1 MTHTEEANRKW
12 LRWNPGDA
20 DMRSGK
26 NLFFVTGRSKSGTT
40 WMALLLNSHPGIF
53 CDRTENN
60 AFHQDMELRFFGKR
74 TTDLHAAVGT
84 FYENRHLSL
93 VKSGLIAN
101 LITRCRK
108 DTAVRLGDK
117 TPRQSIKKIFEAFD
131 RTRVIVMLRDF
142 RDALVSLAYHR
153 KRYTGTWEGI
163 FAANDEAEL
172 DENFIKDALSG
183 FEKCDDIRTYFEY
196 AGLYP
201 GQVTIV
207 RYEDL
212 KIDTGRVLKK
222 VCSFLEVDTD
232 EASIKECV
240 EKNTFERHSGGR
252 KAGVENRG
260 TFFRKGI
267 VGDWKNHFSP
277 ANVEVFKT
285 YGGESLILAG
295 YEKNNNWSL

>member
-1 MTHTEEANRKW
+1 MTYTEEGSRKW
-12 LRWNPGDA
+12 LRWNPGNR
-20 DMRSGK
+20 DMRNGK

-53 CDRTENN
+53 CDHTENN

-74 TTDLHAAVGT
+74 TTDLHEVVGT
-84 FYENRHLSL
+84 FYENRYLSL
-93 VKSGLIAN
+93 IKSGLLAN
-101 LITRCRK
+101 LIARCRK

-117 TPRQSIKKIFEAFD
+117 TPRQSIKKIFEAFNQ
-131 RTRVIVMLRDF
+131 TRVIVMLRDF
-142 RDALVSLAYHR
+142 RDTLVSLAYHR
-153 KRYTGTWEGI
+153 KRYTRTWEGI
-163 FAANDEAEL
+163 FSTSEETELAET
-172 DENFIKDALSG
+172 FIKGALSG
-183 FEKCDDIRTYFEY
+183 FEKIDDIKIYFEY

-201 GQVTIV
+201 GQVKIV

-212 KIDTGRVLKK
+212 KIDTGSVLKK

-232 EASIKECV
+232 ESLINECV
-240 EKNTFERHSGGR
+240 EINTFERHSGGR
-252 KAGVENRG
+252 KAGIEDTD

-277 ANVEVFKT
+277 ANVETFKR

-295 YEKNNNWSL
+295 YEKDNNW